1 MLDHIHSNLWLH
13 VALII
18 LQGIYLLSSFKSI
31 VVEQGGGSKGG
42 KEEKKANIRIDTLLS
57 GLRFG
62 GRKVAWVKAVYAV
75 IGRGW

>member
-1 MLDHIHSNLWLH
+1 

-62 GRKVAWVKAVYAV
+62 GRKVA
-75 IGRGW
+75 